1 MNKILVLGD
10 ECVDVNYFGEIK
22 RIAPEAPIPIFNVLS
37 KEEIPGMSANVA
49 KNLKNAGNEVKLI
62 SNLNFN
68 KPIFKRRYFVG
79 NKLVTRIDEYDYQ
92 ELTESEQES
101 VINFI
106 KEDIKDYQAVILQD
120 YGKGFFDYDFIQDI
134 IRTIKENNIET
145 YIIADGN
152 KTKNLY
158 EYTGIDY
165 LKLNEDEY
173 YELYEKVKTNT
184 YLEHIPQI
192 IITLGDKGSKFV
204 DFHSD
209 DFHMEAFQ
217 LECVDVT
224 GAGDTYVAWFTNEL
238 IRSHDPKE
246 AMKVASIA
254 AGISVTHLGCYAP
267 TIKEVEPHILD

>member
-106 KEDIKDYQAVILQD
+106 KEEIKDYQAVILQD
-120 YGKGFFDYDFIQDI
+120 YGKGFFNKDFLFKIVN
-134 IRTIKENNIET
+134 TIKENNVET

-158 EYTGIDY
+158 DYAGIDY

-173 YELYEKVKTNT
+173 YELYEKVKANT
-184 YLEHIPQI
+184 YWKHIPQI
-192 IITLGDKGSKFV
+192 IVTLGDKGSKL
-204 DFHSD
+204 D
-209 DFHMEAFQ
+209 DFHIEALPFGYID
-217 LECVDVT
+217 VIDVT
-224 GAGDTYVAWFTNEL
+224 GAGDTYIAWFTSEL

-246 AMKVASIA
+246 AMKIATTA
-254 AGISVTHLGCYAP
+254 AGISVTYIGCHAP
-267 TIKEVEPHILD
+267 TINEVEAYIR